1 MNILVVGS
9 VAYDSVATP
18 TGRRDHQLG
27 GSATYFSV
35 AASYFSDVGVVAVV
49 GKDFRKSDCDLLE
62 SRGVDLS
69 GLQFADGRTFHWSG
83 EYADDMNTAITRD
96 TQLNVF
102 ENFKP
107 TLTAEQA
114 LSPHLFLANI
124 NPALQHG
131 VLDAMSERPRMVACD
146 TMNLWIDIARPELAR
161 LLPRTDALL
170 INEAEARQFTGE
182 SQLPRAARELL
193 DNGIASLVI
202 KRGEYGVAV
211 FQRDFTFAAPA
222 IPVVNV
228 IDPTGAGDS
237 FAGGFMGYVSAS
249 GDTSPATIRRATI
262 VGSVMASF
270 TVEAFGL
277 ERLAHLAPDDIRQRF
292 DDFIELTRFDPQDGG
307 RGLPIRTRTD

>member
-9 VAYDSVATP
+9 VAYDTVVTP

-35 AASYFSDVGVVAVV
+35 AASYFSDVGIVAVV
-49 GKDFRKSDCDLLE
+49 GKDFRKSECDLLE
-62 SRGVDLS
+62 SRDVDLS

-102 ENFKP
+102 EDFKP

-124 NPALQHG
+124 DPALQHG
-131 VLDAMSERPRMVACD
+131 VLDAMAERPRMVACD

-161 LLPRTDALL
+161 LLRRTDALL

-182 SQLPRAARELL
+182 TQLPRAARELL

-202 KRGEYGVAV
+202 KRGEYGVAL

-222 IPVVNV
+222 IPVVDV

-277 ERLAHLAPDDIRQRF
+277 ERLAHLASDDIRRRF
-292 DDFIELTRFDPQDGG
+292 DDFIELTSFDSRDGG
-307 RGLPIRTRTD
+307 HGLPIRTRTD

>member
-9 VAYDSVATP
+9 VAYDSIKTP
-18 TGRRDHQLG
+18 EGRREGQLG

-49 GKDFRKSDCDLLE
+49 GNDFKQADCDLLE

-69 GLQFADGRTFHWSG
+69 GLEFANGPTFRWSG
-83 EYADDMNTAITRD
+83 EYAGDMNTAITHD

-102 ENFKP
+102 EDFKP
-107 TLTAEQA
+107 ALTEDQA

-124 NPALQHG
+124 NPALQHD
-131 VLDAMSERPRMVACD
+131 VLDAMAAKPRMVACD
-146 TMNLWIDIARPELAR
+146 TMNLWIDIARPELAS

-170 INEAEARQFTGE
+170 INEAEARQFTGDPH
-182 SQLPRAARELL
+182 LPRAAEKLL
-193 DNGIASLVI
+193 QHGLESLVV
-202 KRGEYGVAV
+202 KRGEYGFAL

-222 IPVVNV
+222 LPVAEV

-237 FAGGFMGYVSAS
+237 FAGGFIGYISAS
-249 GDTSPATIRRATI
+249 ADTSPATIRRAAI

-277 ERLAHLAPDDIRQRF
+277 ERLASLSASDIRKRF
-292 DDFIELTRFDPQDGG
+292 DEFIDLTRFESQNGG
-307 RGLPIRTRTD
+307 SGLPLRANTN

>member
-9 VAYDSVATP
+9 VAYDSVKTP
-18 TGRRDHQLG
+18 QGRRDHQLG

-49 GKDFRKSDCDLLE
+49 GSDFRQSDCDLLE

-69 GLQFADGRTFHWSG
+69 GLEFADGSTFRWSG
-83 EYADDMNTAITRD
+83 EYADDMNSAITRD

-102 ENFKP
+102 ENFQP
-107 TLTAEQA
+107 ALTEEQA
-114 LSPHLFLANI
+114 ASTHLFLANI

-131 VLDAMSERPRMVACD
+131 VLDAMAAKPRMVACD

-182 SQLPRAARELL
+182 TQLPQAAQKLL
-193 DNGIASLVI
+193 QNGMESLVI
-202 KRGEYGVAV
+202 KRGEYGVAL

-222 IPVVNV
+222 IPVVDV

-249 GDTSPATIRRATI
+249 GDTCPNTIRRAAI

-277 ERLAHLAPDDIRQRF
+277 ERLAYLSAEDIRQRF
-292 DDFIELTRFDPQDGG
+292 DEFIELTRFEPQGGG
-307 RGLPIRTRTD
+307 RDLPVRTKTN

>member
-9 VAYDSVATP
+9 VAYDSVMTP
-18 TGRRDHQLG
+18 TGRREQQLG

-35 AASYFSDVGVVAVV
+35 AASYFSDVGIVAVV
-49 GKDFRKSDCDLLE
+49 GSDFSQADCDLLE

-69 GLQFADGRTFHWSG
+69 GLEFADGCTFRWSG

-107 TLTAEQA
+107 NLTEEQS
-114 LSPHLFLANI
+114 LSPYLFLANI
-124 NPALQHG
+124 NPTLQHG
-131 VLDAMSERPRMVACD
+131 VLDAMAAKPRMVACD

-161 LLPRTDALL
+161 LLSRTDALL

-182 SQLPRAARELL
+182 TQLPRAAQKLL
-193 DNGIASLVI
+193 QNGMESLVI
-202 KRGEYGVAV
+202 KRGEYGVV
-211 FQRDFTFAAPA
+211 LFQRDFTFAAPA
-222 IPVVNV
+222 IPVVDV

-237 FAGGFMGYVSAS
+237 FAGGFMGYVSAA
-249 GDTSPATIRRATI
+249 GDTGPATIRRAAI

-277 ERLAHLAPDDIRQRF
+277 ERLAALSADVIRQRF
-292 DDFIELTRFDPQDGG
+292 DEFIELTRFDPQDGG
-307 RGLPIRTRTD
+307 CGLPIRTNTN

>member
-49 GKDFRKSDCDLLE
+49 GNDFRRSDCDLLE

-69 GLQFADGRTFHWSG
+69 GLEFADGRTFHWAG

-107 TLTAEQA
+107 NLTASQA
-114 LSPHLFLANI
+114 STPHLFLANI
-124 NPALQHG
+124 DPTLQHG
-131 VLDAMSERPRMVACD
+131 VLDAMAERPRMVACD

-182 SQLPRAARELL
+182 TQLQRAAQKLL
-193 DNGIASLVI
+193 DNGIAYLVV

-211 FQRDFTFAAPA
+211 FERDFTFAAPA
-222 IPVVNV
+222 IPVVDV
-228 IDPTGAGDS
+228 VDPTGAGDS
-237 FAGGFMGYVSAS
+237 FAGGFMGYVSAT
-249 GDTSPATIRRATI
+249 GDTSPTAIRRATI

-292 DDFIELTRFDPQDGG
+292 DEFIELTRFDARDGG
-307 RGLPIRTRTD
+307 FGLPIRTRTD

>member
-9 VAYDSVATP
+9 VAYDSVMTP
-18 TGRRDHQLG
+18 TGRREHQLG

-35 AASYFSDVGVVAVV
+35 AASYFSDVGIVAVV
-49 GKDFRKSDCDLLE
+49 GSDFRQSDCDLLE

-69 GLQFADGRTFHWSG
+69 GLEIADGRTFHWSG

-102 ENFKP
+102 EDFKP
-107 TLTAEQA
+107 RLTEEQA
-114 LSPHLFLANI
+114 LARHLFLANI
-124 NPALQHG
+124 DPKLQHS
-131 VLDAMSERPRMVACD
+131 VLDAMAVRPRMVACD
-146 TMNLWIDIARPELAR
+146 TMNLWIDIARPELAS

-182 SQLPRAARELL
+182 TQLPRAAQKLL
-193 DNGIASLVI
+193 DDGMGTLVV

-222 IPVVNV
+222 IPVVDV

-249 GDTSPATIRRATI
+249 GNTSPATIRRATI

-277 ERLAHLAPDDIRQRF
+277 ERLAHLSPDDIRQRF
-292 DDFIELTRFDPQDGG
+292 DEFIELTAFDPGAGG
-307 RGLPIRTRTD
+307 GGLAIRAATN

>member
-9 VAYDSVATP
+9 IAYDTVFTP

-49 GKDFRKSDCDLLE
+49 GNDFRQSDRDLLE

-69 GLQFADGRTFHWSG
+69 GLEFADGRTFHWSG
-83 EYADDMNTAITRD
+83 EYAGDMNTAITRD

-114 LSPHLFLANI
+114 LTPHLFLANI
-124 NPALQHG
+124 DPALQHG
-131 VLDAMSERPRMVACD
+131 VLDAMAERPRMVACD
-146 TMNLWIDIARPELAR
+146 TMNLWIDIARPDLAR
-161 LLPRTDALL
+161 LLTRTDALL

-182 SQLPRAARELL
+182 TQLPRAARKLL
-193 DNGIASLVI
+193 DIGMASLVV
-202 KRGEYGVAV
+202 KRGEYGVAL

-222 IPVVNV
+222 IPVVDV

-249 GDTSPATIRRATI
+249 GDASPETIRRATI

-292 DDFIELTRFDPQDGG
+292 DDFIELTRFDTQDGG
-307 RGLPIRTRTD
+307 NGLPIKTRTN

>member
-1 MNILVVGS
+1 MVGS
-9 VAYDSVATP
+9 VAYDSVMTP
-18 TGRRDHQLG
+18 TGRREHQLG

-35 AASYFSDVGVVAVV
+35 AASYFSDVGIVAVV
-49 GKDFRKSDCDLLE
+49 GRDFRQSDCDLLE

-69 GLQFADGRTFHWSG
+69 GLEFADGHTFHWSG

-102 ENFKP
+102 ENFEP
-107 TLTAEQA
+107 RLTEEQA
-114 LSPHLFLANI
+114 SSPHLFLANI
-124 NPALQHG
+124 DPKLQHG
-131 VLDAMSERPRMVACD
+131 VLDAMAAKPRMVACD
-146 TMNLWIDIARPELAR
+146 TMNLWIDIARQELAR

-182 SQLPRAARELL
+182 TQLPNAAGKLL
-193 DNGIASLVI
+193 AEGMDSLIV
-202 KRGEYGVAV
+202 KRGEYGVAL

-222 IPVVNV
+222 IPVVDV

-237 FAGGFMGYVSAS
+237 FAGGFLGYVSAS
-249 GDTSPATIRRATI
+249 GDAGPDTIRRATI

-277 ERLAHLAPDDIRQRF
+277 ERLAHLSPGEIRQRF
-292 DDFIELTRFDPQDGG
+292 DEFIELTRFDPREGG
-307 RGLPIRTRTD
+307 CGLPMRSATN

>member
-9 VAYDSVATP
+9 VAYDSVMTP
-18 TGRRDHQLG
+18 TGRREHQLG

-35 AASYFSDVGVVAVV
+35 AASYFSDVGIVAVV
-49 GKDFRKSDCDLLE
+49 GRDFRQSDCDLLE

-69 GLQFADGRTFHWSG
+69 GLEFADGRTFHWSG

-102 ENFKP
+102 ENFEP
-107 TLTAEQA
+107 RLTEEQA
-114 LSPHLFLANI
+114 SSPHLFLANI
-124 NPALQHG
+124 DPKLQHG
-131 VLDAMSERPRMVACD
+131 VLDAMAAKPRMVACD

-182 SQLPRAARELL
+182 TQLPNAAGKLL
-193 DNGIASLVI
+193 AEGMDSLVV
-202 KRGEYGVAV
+202 KRGEYGVAL

-222 IPVVNV
+222 IPVVDV

-237 FAGGFMGYVSAS
+237 FAGGFLGYVSAS
-249 GDTSPATIRRATI
+249 GDAGPDTIRRATI

-277 ERLAHLAPDDIRQRF
+277 ERLAHLSPGELRQRF
-292 DDFIELTRFDPQDGG
+292 DDFIELTRFDPREGG
-307 RGLPIRTRTD
+307 RGLPIRNAAN

>member
-9 VAYDSVATP
+9 VAYDTVITP

-35 AASYFSDVGVVAVV
+35 AAGYFSDVGIVAVV
-49 GKDFRKSDCDLLE
+49 GNDFRQSDCDLLE

-69 GLQFADGRTFHWSG
+69 GLELAEGRTFHWSG
-83 EYADDMNTAITRD
+83 EYAGDMNTAITRD

-114 LSPHLFLANI
+114 LTPHLFLANI
-124 NPALQHG
+124 DPALQHG
-131 VLDAMSERPRMVACD
+131 VLDAMAERPRMVACD

-161 LLPRTDALL
+161 LLTRTDALL

-182 SQLPRAARELL
+182 TQLLKAARKLL
-193 DNGIASLVI
+193 DNGLASLVV
-202 KRGEYGVAV
+202 KRGEYGIAL

-222 IPVVNV
+222 IPVVDV
-228 IDPTGAGDS
+228 VDPTGAGDS

-249 GDTSPATIRRATI
+249 GDASPATIRRATI

-277 ERLAHLAPDDIRQRF
+277 ERLAHLALDDIRQRF
-292 DDFIELTRFDPQDGG
+292 DDFIALTRFDPRDGG
-307 RGLPIRTRTD
+307 RGLPLRTRTN

>member
-9 VAYDSVATP
+9 VAYDSVSTP
-18 TGRRDHQLG
+18 TGRREHQLG

-35 AASYFSDVGVVAVV
+35 AASYFSDVSVVAVV
-49 GKDFRKSDCDLLE
+49 GSDFRQTDCDLLE

-69 GLQFADGRTFHWSG
+69 GLEFADGRTFHWSG

-107 TLTAEQA
+107 RLTEDQA
-114 LSPHLFLANI
+114 VSPHLFLANI
-124 NPALQHG
+124 DPALQHG
-131 VLDAMSERPRMVACD
+131 VLDAMAERPRMVACD

-182 SQLPRAARELL
+182 AQLPNAARKLL
-193 DNGIASLVI
+193 AEGMDSLVV
-202 KRGEYGVAV
+202 KRGEYGVAL
-211 FQRDFTFAAPA
+211 FQREFTFAAPA
-222 IPVVNV
+222 IPVVDV

-237 FAGGFMGYVSAS
+237 FAGGFMGYVSAA
-249 GDTSPATIRRATI
+249 GDTSPATVRRATI

-277 ERLAHLAPDDIRQRF
+277 ERLAHLSPGDIRRRF
-292 DDFIELTRFDPQDGG
+292 DEFIELTRFDPRDGG
-307 RGLPIRTRTD
+307 PGLPIRNVSN